1 MKNYFFTCENPKRLD
16 EFLRENLPAAISKEI
31 SNSKIRRLIVSG
43 QVFVG
48 RKQIRIPGFN
58 LRCGSRISVSVDE
71 EKLFYEKEAM
81 DVKWTLTVKDV
92 LFEDDW
98 LLAVRKPAFFP
109 TEETMVEGRP
119 SLHEECIKY
128 LWQKNPGLR
137 NPPYVGIM
145 HRLDHVT
152 SGIVLFT
159 KSREINKDISALF
172 SDHENGM
179 KKVYDAEVCLT
190 PEGRAF
196 LEKKSCFQ
204 VEMYMNRISKKSDA
218 AKWGEVSEK
227 EGQYSRTEFFFEKKD
242 LEGNP
247 KTLKVKA
254 LLKTGRTHQIR
265 VHLSSVGLP
274 ILGDEL
280 YGGFSFERVMLDAA
294 NLEFIHPKTGEKIQ
308 IFSCK

>member
-1 MKNYFFTCENPKRLD
+1 MKNYNFICENPGRLD
-16 EFLRENLPAAISKEI
+16 EFLREKLPAAISKEI

-43 QVFVG
+43 QVFAG
-48 RKQIRIPGFN
+48 GKQIRIPGFN
-58 LRCGSRISVSVDE
+58 LRKGTRISVSVDE

-81 DVKWTLTVKDV
+81 DAKWTLTEKDV
-92 LFEDDW
+92 LFEDEW

-109 TEETMVEGRP
+109 TEETFVEGRP

-128 LWQKNPGLR
+128 LWSKNPALR

-159 KSREINKDISALF
+159 KSREINKEISALF

-190 PEGRAF
+190 QKGRLF
-196 LEKKSCFQ
+196 LEGKAQFT
-204 VEMYMNRISKKSDA
+204 VEMFMNRISKKSDA
-218 AKWGEVSEK
+218 AKWGKVSEK
-227 EGQYSRTEFFFEKKD
+227 DGQYSRTEFSFEKKD
-242 LEGNP
+242 LESNP

-280 YGGFSFERVMLDAA
+280 YGGFAAERVMLNAS
-294 NLEFIHPKTGEKIQ
+294 NLEFVHPKTGKKIQ
-308 IFSCK
+308 IFSCN